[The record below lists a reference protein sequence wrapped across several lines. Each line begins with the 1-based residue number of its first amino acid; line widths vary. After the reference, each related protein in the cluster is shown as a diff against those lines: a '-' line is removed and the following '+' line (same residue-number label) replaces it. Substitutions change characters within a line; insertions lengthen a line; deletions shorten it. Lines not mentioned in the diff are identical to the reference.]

1 MTQIFKNVLA
11 IGAHPD
17 DIEFSCL
24 GYLLKLKKNGAN
36 VKAFVASMGCKGD
49 STSGLSR
56 IQESRLALENV
67 ASDFYFN
74 EESGI
79 ELTDYELLSVKIRNI
94 ILTYKPDLILIHS
107 QHDTHQEHKILRDIV
122 ITAARRYPCSIFSY
136 KSVSVTA
143 SYMENV
149 FVDVTNE
156 IDEKIKRI
164 RFHKSQGHHEYM
176 SVDFIREYHISW
188 FGKMHGM
195 RYVESYY
202 VEQLI
207 Y

>member
-1 MTQIFKNVLA
+1 MTQGFKNILA

-24 GYLLKLKKNGAN
+24 GYLLKLKSSGAN
-36 VKAFVASMGCKGD
+36 IISYIASMGCKGD
-49 STSGLSR
+49 PTSGLSR
-56 IQESRLALENV
+56 IEESKQALKNV
-67 ASDFYFN
+67 TNDVYYN
-74 EESGI
+74 ERSGI
-79 ELTDYELLSVKIRNI
+79 ELSDYETLSVNIRNI
-94 ILTYKPDLILIHS
+94 ILTNKPDLILIHS
-107 QHDTHQEHKILRDIV
+107 QHDTHQEHKYLRDIV
-122 ITAARRYPCSIFSY
+122 ITAARRFPCTIFSY

-143 SYMENV
+143 SYMENI
-149 FVDVTNE
+149 FVDVTKE
-156 IDEKIKRI
+156 IEEKIRYI
-164 RFHKSQGHHEYM
+164 SFHKSQSHHEYM
-176 SVDFIREYHISW
+176 SEEFIREYHVSW